1 MEILYTARFLRSFK
15 KLQKEVQDDVISA
28 VEAFEKSTISK
39 DLKVH
44 KLHGKMKKYFAFSAN
59 FSYRV
64 VFKKQGRKVY
74 MMDVG
79 THDVYQ

>member
-15 KLQKEVQDDVISA
+15 KLPEDVKIDVISA
-28 VEAFEKSTISK
+28 TEAFEKNPISK

-44 KLHGKMKKYFAFSAN
+44 KLHGKMKRYFACSAN
-59 FSYRV
+59 FSYRI
-64 VFKKQGRKVY
+64 VFKKQGRKIY